1 MFNRFISIIMVIL
14 LLVAQAGEA
23 FAVSS
28 LACFSH
34 ERKMMMSESMM
45 HSGEHV
51 VVGTM
56 NAEQSHIMTI
66 NDGMLGTT
74 SVNKEMTEHECCQQD
89 CHCPAGMLSLAVL
102 IEINIQVIS
111 YLTDEQKI
119 DSERRLVHAFIP
131 SQKRPPKL
139 PLSFAA

>member
-1 MFNRFISIIMVIL
+1 
-14 LLVAQAGEA
+14 
-23 FAVSS
+23 
-28 LACFSH
+28 
-34 ERKMMMSESMM
+34 
-45 HSGEHV
+45 
-51 VVGTM
+51 
-56 NAEQSHIMTI
+56 MTI

>member
-1 MFNRFISIIMVIL
+1 
-14 LLVAQAGEA
+14 
-23 FAVSS
+23 
-28 LACFSH
+28 
-34 ERKMMMSESMM
+34 
-45 HSGEHV
+45 
-51 VVGTM
+51 
-56 NAEQSHIMTI
+56 
-66 NDGMLGTT
+66 
-74 SVNKEMTEHECCQQD
+74 
-89 CHCPAGMLSLAVL
+89 MLSLAVL